1 MPQLPLAASSSET
14 AENPNLR
21 LLPSPRPLRL
31 DELTPEIAEL
41 ICKVIRLDGLADH
54 HAGALA
60 RVRRATL
67 ERWKAEDEGFAL
79 ALELARAE
87 FEWKL
92 VQKIKNA
99 CKRDGTPDWR
109 AQVWLLKNYS
119 AEGVVK
125 PVRAAGAQKRA
136 NLPETPAA
144 PPAAV
149 AAPAQTAQ
157 GTERTTTERS
167 APPTRS
173 EWSRP
178 GGARENASI
187 LPEMPARP
195 GGSPLAGRIVP
206 APQRPSFVP
215 ETTQPAEAGK
225 QRAA

>member
-1 MPQLPLAASSSET
+1 MLQSPLAATPSET
-14 AENPNLR
+14 TETPTLR

-92 VQKIKNA
+92 IQKINNA
-99 CKRDGTPDWR
+99 RKSDGTPDWR
-109 AQVWLLKNYS
+109 AQVWVLKNYS

-125 PVRAAGAQKRA
+125 PARAAKPANADAQKRA
-136 NLPETPAA
+136 ILPETPAA

-149 AAPAQTAQ
+149 ADPAPTDRCAS
-157 GTERTTTERS
+157 GS
-167 APPTRS
+167 
-173 EWSRP
+173 
-178 GGARENASI
+178 ARENASN
-187 LPEMPARP
+187 LPETHGRP
-195 GGSPLAGRIVP
+195 VNSPLAGRIVP
-206 APQRPSFVP
+206 AAQNPSFVP
-215 ETTQPAEAGK
+215 ETTQSAGAERK
-225 QRAA
+225 RAA

>member
-1 MPQLPLAASSSET
+1 MLQSPLAATPSET
-14 AENPNLR
+14 TETPTLH

-31 DELTPEIAEL
+31 DELTPEVAKL
-41 ICKVIRLDGLADH
+41 ICDVIRLDGLADH

-92 VQKIKNA
+92 VQKINNA
-99 CKRDGTPDWR
+99 RKRDGTPDWR
-109 AQVWLLKNYS
+109 AQVWMLTNYS

-125 PVRAAGAQKRA
+125 PARAAKPAGADAQRRA

-144 PPAAV
+144 PPA
-149 AAPAQTAQ
+149 PTAQ
-157 GTERTTTERS
+157 GTERTTRERC
-167 APPTRS
+167 APPS
-173 EWSRP
+173 GP
-178 GGARENASI
+178 GGARENTAN
-187 LPEMPARP
+187 LPETPARA
-195 GGSPLAGRIVP
+195 GGSPLAGRIAP
-206 APQRPSFVP
+206 AGQKPSFVP
-215 ETTQPAEAGK
+215 ETTQLAGAGG

>member
-1 MPQLPLAASSSET
+1 MLQSPLAATPSET
-14 AENPNLR
+14 IETPTLR

-31 DELTPEIAEL
+31 DELTLEVAEL

-92 VQKIKNA
+92 VQKINNA
-99 CKRDGTPDWR
+99 RKRDGTPDWR
-109 AQVWLLKNYS
+109 AQVWVLKNYS
-119 AEGVVK
+119 AEGVVR
-125 PVRAAGAQKRA
+125 PARAAAVQKRA

-149 AAPAQTAQ
+149 AAT
-157 GTERTTTERS
+157 
-167 APPTRS
+167 
-173 EWSRP
+173 

-187 LPEMPARP
+187 LPETHGRA
-195 GGSPLAGRIVP
+195 GGSPLTGRIAP
-206 APQRPSFVP
+206 AAQKPSFLP
-215 ETTQPAEAGK
+215 ETTQPAGAVR

>member
-1 MPQLPLAASSSET
+1 MLQSPLAATPSET
-14 AENPNLR
+14 TETPTLR

-31 DELTPEIAEL
+31 NELTPEIAEL

-99 CKRDGTPDWR
+99 CKANGTPDWR

-125 PVRAAGAQKRA
+125 PARSAKPAGADAQKRA

-144 PPAAV
+144 PPA
-149 AAPAQTAQ
+149 PTAQ
-157 GTERTTTERS
+157 GTERTTTG
-167 APPTRS
+167 APPTAAER
-173 EWSRP
+173 
-178 GGARENASI
+178 ARENAAN
-187 LPEMPARP
+187 LPETPART
-195 GGSPLAGRIVP
+195 GGSPLTGRIAP
-206 APQRPSFVP
+206 AAQKPSFVP
-215 ETTQPAEAGK
+215 ETTPLAGAGR

>member
-1 MPQLPLAASSSET
+1 M
-14 AENPNLR
+14 
-21 LLPSPRPLRL
+21 RL
-31 DELTPEIAEL
+31 DELTPEVAKL
-41 ICKVIRLDGLADH
+41 ICDVIRLDGLADH

-60 RVRRATL
+60 SVRRATL

-125 PVRAAGAQKRA
+125 PARAAKPAGADAQKRA

-144 PPAAV
+144 PPAPA
-149 AAPAQTAQ
+149 AAPARTAQ
-157 GTERTTTERS
+157 GTERTTTERC
-167 APPTRS
+167 APPTPAERR
-173 EWSRP
+173 RP
-178 GGARENASI
+178 EGARENAAI
-187 LPEMPARP
+187 LPETPVRPA
-195 GGSPLAGRIVP
+195 GSPLTGRIAP
-206 APQRPSFVP
+206 AGKNAPSVP
-215 ETTQPAEAGK
+215 ETTQPVGAAG

>member
-1 MPQLPLAASSSET
+1 MLQSPLAAAPSET
-14 AENPNLR
+14 TETPTLR

-41 ICKVIRLDGLADH
+41 ICNVIRLDGLADH

-92 VQKIKNA
+92 VQKINNA
-99 CKRDGTPDWR
+99 RKSNGTPDWR
-109 AQVWLLKNYS
+109 AQVWVLKNYS

-125 PVRAAGAQKRA
+125 PARSAQKRA

-144 PPAAV
+144 PPAAC
-149 AAPAQTAQ
+149 AAPAPTAQ
-157 GTERTTTERS
+157 GTERTTTERC
-167 APPTRS
+167 APPTPTER
-173 EWSRP
+173 SRP

-187 LPEMPARP
+187 LPETHARP
-195 GGSPLAGRIVP
+195 GVSPLAGRIAP
-206 APQRPSFVP
+206 AAQKPAFIP
-215 ETTQPAEAGK
+215 ETTHPAGAGK